1 MDSKD
6 KKIINSLFDDARMSV
21 AEIEKKTKIRRDSVA
36 RRLKKMINE
45 KTILGF
51 SPIINPSSLG
61 YPNISLLLLKTK
73 TGKDSQ
79 KEKFLNKLIQ
89 TKYIVHISKLIGK
102 YDFYCAIL
110 YKDTKHLNEIIEK
123 IKNYVPNYLEDFELY
138 QVADDPKFEDMRG
151 LL

>member
-73 TGKDSQ
+73 TGNDSQ
-79 KEKFLNKLIQ
+79 KEKFLNKLTLVGNSFENSLEVIAATITTGEYLFAKLFCK
-89 TKYIVHISKLIGK
+89 TKTGLFPPCSDLTTGFKFTTKISPL
-102 YDFYCAIL
+102 
-110 YKDTKHLNEIIEK
+110 
-123 IKNYVPNYLEDFELY
+123 
-138 QVADDPKFEDMRG
+138 
-151 LL
+151 

>member
-73 TGKDSQ
+73 TGNDSQ

>member
-73 TGKDSQ
+73 TGNDSQ

-123 IKNYVPNYLEDFELY
+123 IKNYWLQSITILFHHTLSRLMHALNP
-138 QVADDPKFEDMRG
+138 
-151 LL
+151 